1 MNVISTAKLPA
12 SSAGLPMRYLLPGQL
27 FVGAE
32 PTRCITI
39 LGSCI
44 AVCLY
49 DPGRA
54 IGGLNHFL
62 LPDASRDAT
71 REDPL
76 RWGVSATEALLQLM
90 MEAGARRGSL
100 QAKLFGGAQIGA
112 RDVPAFLRV
121 GARNIDT
128 ARAELQRHR
137 IPVVNEC
144 LGGSMG
150 RRLVFES
157 HTGMAW
163 VKMLGRHDSQ
173 GDVPERPA

>member
-1 MNVISTAKLPA
+1 MSEPLLPDLPPA
-12 SSAGLPMRYLLPGQL
+12 TSALPMRYLLPGQL
-27 FVGAE
+27 FVGRE

-39 LGSCI
+39 LGSCV

-54 IGGLNHFL
+54 TGGLNHFL
-62 LPDASRDAT
+62 LPDSP
-71 REDPL
+71 REAGQVDPL
-76 RWGVSATEALLQLM
+76 RWGVTSIEVLLQQML
-90 MEAGARRGSL
+90 EAGARRSAL

-112 RDVPAFLRV
+112 RDVPEFLRV
-121 GARNIDT
+121 GERNIAT
-128 ARAELQRHR
+128 ARTELRRHR

-144 LGGSMG
+144 LGGSAG

-163 VKMLGRHDSQ
+163 IKILGRHDAQ
-173 GDVPERPA
+173 GGAAATPV